1 MRHVATSILAASLA
15 ASILSVSTP
24 AQAAPA
30 TVSSSGALSTAV
42 TSAAAPS
49 AAEARKQRIVKRK
62 AAIKRKK
69 HVIARKKAIKR
80 KRAIVRGKKIMKTAA
95 KYQGTPYR
103 YGGASPSGFDCSG
116 LVKYVVKKSIKKNMP
131 RVAGAQMKKG
141 KKVSKGNKRKGDLI
155 GFYNGSGVYH
165 IAIYAGN
172 NKIWHSPRP
181 GKSVEKVKIWT
192 GSYKVRRI

>member
-1 MRHVATSILAASLA
+1 MRQVATILAAALA
-15 ASILSVSTP
+15 ASIMSVSAP

-30 TVSSSGALSTAV
+30 TVSSSGAQTTAA
-42 TSAAAPS
+42 TTTAAPT
-49 AAEARKQRIVKRK
+49 AAQLRYQRIVKRK

-69 HVIARKKAIKR
+69 YVIARKKAIKR
-80 KRAIVRGKKIMKTAA
+80 KRAIIRGKKIMNAAA
-95 KYQGTPYR
+95 KYKGTPYR

-116 LVKYVVKKSIKKNMP
+116 LVKYVVKKSVKKNMP

-141 KKVSKGNKRKGDLI
+141 KKVSKGDKRKGDLI

-192 GSYKVRRI
+192 GSYKVRRV